1 MVAPKASPRM
11 PAEKRKEEIVQAA
24 KRTFARKGYRST
36 SIADI
41 VAQSSVGRG
50 TFYLHFDSK
59 REIFIHIIE
68 SYFDGLVSLLDQN
81 HKAMERALAEGGNTM
96 AVWVENLYRMLV
108 YHQQDPELSRVIYRE
123 ALGMDADFSN
133 RVMKLDSHV
142 RKMMRDELQM
152 MLDMGGMRDCDVP
165 LTASILYSSVA
176 GIIMEYI
183 VDHEEVDVAY
193 LCNSLFAH
201 HARALMP
208 VGLDADEV
216 LKTADVFVGS
226 DGRLGKPPGEGGA
239 TS

>member
-11 PAEKRKEEIVQAA
+11 TAEERKEDIVRAA
-24 KRTFARKGYRST
+24 KRVFAQKGYRST
-36 SIADI
+36 SIADV
-41 VAQSSVGRG
+41 VAHSGVGRG

-68 SYFDGLVSLLDQN
+68 SYFDGLVSVMDQN
-81 HKAMERALAEGGNTM
+81 HEAMEQAQAEGGNTM
-96 AVWVENLYRMLV
+96 AVWVENLYRTLV

-123 ALGMDADFSN
+123 ALGMDADFSEH
-133 RVMKLDSHV
+133 VMKLDAHV
-142 RKMMRDELQM
+142 RAKVQDELQM

-176 GIIMEYI
+176 GIILEYI
-183 VDHEEVDVAY
+183 VDHEDVDIAY

-216 LKTADVFVGS
+216 LKISEVHVGP
-226 DGRLGKPPGEGGA
+226 DGKLGKPL
-239 TS
+239 